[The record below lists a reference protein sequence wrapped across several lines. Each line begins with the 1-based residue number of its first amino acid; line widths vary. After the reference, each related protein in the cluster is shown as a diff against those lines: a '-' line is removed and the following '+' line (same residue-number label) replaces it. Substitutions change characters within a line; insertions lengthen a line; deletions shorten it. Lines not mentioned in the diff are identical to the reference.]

1 MVRGERLKQSKGRES
16 TQFLKIEKATS
27 QRHGPRTVH
36 RTKKEGVIADVY
48 NPTGL
53 RETSNEKCAMRGW
66 TLLLGVA
73 VVVVCNLGLLV
84 AVDGTSVLEHGW
96 EVAMMDEKL
105 APLMKHAKEAIRD
118 KVNEWLQERREQRAA
133 REQHKAKLFAQ
144 RKMASSPEPS
154 SIWMSL
160 MSDVLAN
167 MTPSGMGCVCAFVP
181 AC

>member
-1 MVRGERLKQSKGRES
+1 MRES
-16 TQFLKIEKATS
+16 DTAARADSSEL
-27 QRHGPRTVH
+27 
-36 RTKKEGVIADVY
+36 KKEGVIADVY
-48 NPTGL
+48 LVAEG
-53 RETSNEKCAMRGW
+53 TSNEKCAMRGW

-73 VVVVCNLGLLV
+73 VVVVCNFGSFV
-84 AVDGTSVLEHGW
+84 TAVDGTSVLEHGW
-96 EVAMMDEKL
+96 EAAMMEEKL